1 MIMQDKRKKWL
12 DMKQIEGRFN
22 EIVKEN
28 NHNI

>member
-1 MIMQDKRKKWL
+1 MEDKRKKWL

-28 NHNI
+28 K